1 MVTQAVGSESFNEFH
16 PHNRGAAAAAATE
29 RPFQRILLATD
40 FSRASREALP
50 TALDMCK
57 TFNATLVILHVFE
70 YADCGTWPADTEL
83 VELPRLMGEAKT
95 RLQEAQSQAARAGV
109 RCEGKIQCGSPTQ
122 SIEDFI
128 ANQRIDMVIMGT
140 SALHGFERLLFG
152 STAEALM
159 RKSSVPVLIVGP
171 RADAHAVSRTDRPV
185 IFATDFHMSTVSAVG
200 LAATISRA
208 TASPLHCLHVL
219 PRSLEGASDSH
230 IIPSILSEALQQM
243 ANQSG
248 LAVDHPIC
256 ATTFGS
262 EVSNAVV
269 QYARE
274 HHAKLIVLGV
284 RQASLAAS
292 HTAAHIAFRIVT
304 EASCPVLTMSF
315 DSSPENHL
323 AASAACIVA

>member
-1 MVTQAVGSESFNEFH
+1 MVTQAASSESFNDSQ
-16 PHNRGAAAAAATE
+16 PHDQGATASAATE
-29 RPFQRILLATD
+29 RPFRRILFATD

-57 TFNATLVILHVFE
+57 TFDATLVILHVFE
-70 YADCGTWPADTEL
+70 YADSGSWPAGTEL
-83 VELPRLMGEAKT
+83 VELPRLMGDAKI

-109 RCEGKIQCGSPTQ
+109 RCEGKIQCGAPTEN
-122 SIEDFI
+122 IEDFI
-128 ANQRIDMVIMGT
+128 ATQRIDLVVMGT

-159 RKSSVPVLIVGP
+159 RKSPVPVLIVGP
-171 RADAHAVSRTDRPV
+171 RADAHAISRADRPV

-200 LAATISRA
+200 LAATVSRA
-208 TASPLHCLHVL
+208 TSSPLHCLHVL
-219 PRSLEGASDSH
+219 PRLLEGDSH
-230 IIPSILSEALQQM
+230 CQIIPSILTDALQQM

-248 LAVDHPIC
+248 VAMDHPVC

-262 EVSNAVV
+262 EVSNAVIE
-269 QYARE
+269 YAKE

-284 RQASLAAS
+284 RQASLVAS

-304 EASCPVLTMSF
+304 EASCPVLTMAF
-315 DSSPENHL
+315 ESSPENHL